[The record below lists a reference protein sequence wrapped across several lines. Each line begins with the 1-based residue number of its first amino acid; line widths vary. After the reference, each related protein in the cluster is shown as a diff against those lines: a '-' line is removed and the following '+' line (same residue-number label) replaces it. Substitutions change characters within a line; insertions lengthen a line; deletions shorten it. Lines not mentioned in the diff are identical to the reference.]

1 MILTD
6 REIRVALE
14 NRILEI
20 DPQPSTDAISSTS
33 VDLTL
38 ASEAHIWRQ
47 SDLEGVDLIITPG
60 EKGFR
65 FSGFQEEYAD
75 KIRIGAGSDGE
86 VLEPRDFLLGFTAE
100 KLNLPITSRL
110 AARVEGKSSLAR
122 LGIGVHITAPIIHA
136 GFEGRLQLEICNL
149 GPLKIRLSAG
159 MRVCQLVFEQTL
171 GTPEAGYAGQF
182 KGQ

>member
-20 DPQPSTDAISSTS
+20 DPQPSADTYSSTS

-38 ASEAHIWRQ
+38 GSEAHIWRQ
-47 SDLEGVDLIITPG
+47 SDLKGVDTIIAPG
-60 EKGFR
+60 TQGFSFLEFR
-65 FSGFQEEYAD
+65 KKYSKTIE
-75 KIRIGAGSDGE
+75 IGTGSEGE
-86 VLEPRDFLLGFTAE
+86 VLYPRDFLLGFTAE
-100 KLNLPITSRL
+100 KLNLPITSQL

-122 LGIGVHITAPIIHA
+122 LGIGVHITAPIVHA

-149 GPLKIRLSAG
+149 GPLKVRLSAG
-159 MRVCQLVFEQTL
+159 MRVCQLVFEQAL
-171 GTPEAGYAGQF
+171 GTPDTGYAGQF